1 MFKNQDC
8 EHIVDLKK
16 SYEKCNALINCKF
29 IGSQKIHTH
38 INFSKKLLYNML
50 LYENSLIFNVLFSE
64 SRISG
69 REAAKEIDQLAAI
82 QW

>member
-50 LYENSLIFNVLFSE
+50 LYENFLIFNVLFSE

>member
-38 INFSKKLLYNML
+38 INFCKKLLYNML

>member
-1 MFKNQDC
+1 
-8 EHIVDLKK
+8 
-16 SYEKCNALINCKF
+16 
-29 IGSQKIHTH
+29 
-38 INFSKKLLYNML
+38 ML

>member
-16 SYEKCNALINCKF
+16 SYGKCNALINCKF

>member
-1 MFKNQDC
+1 MLKNQDC
-8 EHIVDLKK
+8 VHIVDLKK

>member
-1 MFKNQDC
+1 MNKLLVPEWPTFTD
-8 EHIVDLKK
+8 VYSFTV
-16 SYEKCNALINCKF
+16 SY
-29 IGSQKIHTH
+29 TH

-50 LYENSLIFNVLFSE
+50 LYENFLIFNVLFSE